1 MVFHSQAEGFSKF
14 FVSDAGGGART
25 SFAVL
30 PPWFD
35 EMVEYIAA
43 FNHINTSTSTDTS
56 IKEQQP
62 SHKPPLRSTGALV
75 VDGPTATADTTTTTT
90 TAMTTHAVK
99 KSTLSN
105 LVLPTDTAG
114 NKLETGEATLMNN
127 LDRDGHVYLY
137 MTNWG

>member
-43 FNHINTSTSTDTS
+43 FNHINTSTSTDT
-56 IKEQQP
+56 
-62 SHKPPLRSTGALV
+62 T

-90 TAMTTHAVK
+90 TAITTHAVK